1 MIQSIKIANY
11 KSIHRADVQL
21 NNLNILIGQNG
32 AGKSNF
38 ISFFKFLERLSEQQL
53 ATYIFQSGGINNF
66 LHKGFEESQEI
77 RFKLTLKSNESILT
91 NIFETQI
98 ISDGENY
105 TINLEKFGVRDES
118 NVNQPIYY
126 YELNNQQKESD
137 LKTFANQNLKQ
148 HENRFAKYTYIHLKE
163 LKLYHFHDTS
173 DNAAIKLPQ
182 PKDDVYFFKNEGQN
196 LAPYLS
202 FIKNADYNSY
212 LKIVETIRLVFPSFH
227 DFVLEENPYAKG
239 KIVLRWKEK
248 SSENIYSVKQMSD
261 GTLRF
266 ICLAI
271 LLTDTLA
278 NNNQPETIIL
288 DEPELGLHPF
298 AIHILAELIQKAAL
312 NRQIIIATQS
322 VNLINHFTPKDLL
335 IVERNEKDQTIFKR
349 VEEENF
355 NNWLED
361 YTLGQLWEN
370 NFFGGRP

>member
-1 MIQSIKIANY
+1 MIQSIKIANF
-11 KSIHRADVQL
+11 KSIYRANVQL

-53 ATYIFQSGGINNF
+53 TQYIFQAGGISSF

-77 RFKLTLKSNESILT
+77 RFNMEFNSGNPNYL
-91 NIFETQI
+91 NIYEAKI

-105 TINLEKFGVRDES
+105 VIDTEYLGYWDKFKHSEPFLDNIWTQE
-118 NVNQPIYY
+118 
-126 YELNNQQKESD
+126 KESS
-137 LKTFANQNLKQ
+137 LKKKANSNKFKIA
-148 HENRFAKYTYIHLKE
+148 RYIYNYLQR
-163 LKLYHFHDTS
+163 LKLFHFHDTS
-173 DNAAIKLPQ
+173 SNAAIKLPQ
-182 PKDDVYFFKNEGQN
+182 PVEDVYFFKNEGQN

-202 FIKNADYNSY
+202 FIKSSDYNSY

-227 DFVLEENPYAKG
+227 DFVLAESPYAKG
-239 KIVLRWKEK
+239 KILLRWKEK

-266 ICLAI
+266 ICLAV
-271 LLTDTLA
+271 LLLDTIP
-278 NNNQPETIIL
+278 NGNQPETIIL

-298 AIHILAELIQKAAL
+298 AIHILAELIQKAAIS
-312 NRQIIIATQS
+312 RQIIIATQS

-335 IVERNEKDQTIFKR
+335 IVERNEKDQTVFKR
-349 VEEENF
+349 VAEENF
-355 NNWLED
+355 NSWLED

>member
-1 MIQSIKIANY
+1 MIQSIKIANF
-11 KSIHRADVQL
+11 KSIYRADVQL

-53 ATYIFQSGGINNF
+53 AQYIFQSGGINSF

-77 RFKLTLKSNESILT
+77 RFNLELNSGNPNYL
-91 NIFETQI
+91 NIYEVKI

-105 TINLEKFGVRDES
+105 IIDSEEFGYWEKHSYDSPF
-118 NVNQPIYY
+118 
-126 YELNNQQKESD
+126 LNSTHTQSKEAR
-137 LKTFANQNLKQ
+137 LKTTANSKYFKNKISQYIYNYLK
-148 HENRFAKYTYIHLKE
+148 K
-163 LKLYHFHDTS
+163 LKLFHFHDTS

-182 PKDDVYFFKNEGQN
+182 PIDDAYFFKNEGQN
-196 LAPYLS
+196 LAPYLA
-202 FIKNADYNSY
+202 FIKSFDYDLY
-212 LKIVETIRLVFPSFH
+212 LKIAETIRLVFPSFH
-227 DFVLEENPYAKG
+227 DFVLEESPYAKG
-239 KIVLRWKEK
+239 KIVLRWTEK

-266 ICLAI
+266 ICLVV
-271 LLTDTLA
+271 LLSDTIP
-278 NNNQPETIIL
+278 NGNQPKTIIL

-298 AIHILAELIQKAAL
+298 AIHILAELIQKTAL

-322 VNLINHFTPKDLL
+322 VNLINHFTPEDLL
-335 IVERNEKDQTIFKR
+335 VVERNEKDQTTFKR
-349 VEEENF
+349 VAEENF
-355 NNWLED
+355 NSWLED

>member
-11 KSIHRADVQL
+11 KSIYRADVQL

-38 ISFFKFLERLSEQQL
+38 ISLFKFLERLSEQELSQ
-53 ATYIFQSGGINNF
+53 YIFQAGGINNF
-66 LHKGFEESQEI
+66 LHKGYEESQEI
-77 RFKLTLKSNESILT
+77 RFKLTLKSNKKNVT
-91 NIFETQI
+91 NTYETRIATNGERYRIDWEKFEAW
-98 ISDGENY
+98 DKDKHPKPL
-105 TINLEKFGVRDES
+105 LEKTDNKTLES
-118 NVNQPIYY
+118 RLKHLANTNQMFFI
-126 YELNNQQKESD
+126 NNM
-137 LKTFANQNLKQ
+137 
-148 HENRFAKYTYIHLKE
+148 AKYTYSYLKK
-163 LKLYHFHDTS
+163 LKLFHFHDTS

-182 PKDDVYFFKNEGQN
+182 PIEDVYFFKNEGQN

-202 FIKNADYNSY
+202 FIQGFDYDVY

-227 DFVLEENPYAKG
+227 DFVLEESPLAKG

-266 ICLAI
+266 ICLVV
-271 LLTDTLA
+271 LLSDTIP
-278 NNNQPETIIL
+278 NGNQPATIIL

-335 IVERNEKDQTIFKR
+335 IVERNEKDQTTFKQI
-349 VEEENF
+349 EDDNF
-355 NNWLED
+355 ESWLED
-361 YTLGQLWEN
+361 YSLGQLWEN